1 MLWDDE
7 HAQLIDRQSS
17 VQQILVGSIVISNI
31 REKIHGFFSQR
42 YFQLNI
48 EINEEQPSSVRISS
62 IRRELLLD
70 YLQYRSEVGKAFEHR
85 MKTCE
90 TIRWHF
96 SDISANDL
104 HGNLLQYPEFSSR
117 IHCRFFPF
125 WPPRDVDLLQWLS
138 HWIKQG
144 IPFILLI
151 VLRIFSN
158 RSSTRGNHEYGSSS
172 TFLENSSSSLLLG
185 ASYHLRN

>member
-85 MKTCE
+85 M
-90 TIRWHF
+90 
-96 SDISANDL
+96 
-104 HGNLLQYPEFSSR
+104 
-117 IHCRFFPF
+117 
-125 WPPRDVDLLQWLS
+125 
-138 HWIKQG
+138 
-144 IPFILLI
+144 
-151 VLRIFSN
+151 
-158 RSSTRGNHEYGSSS
+158 
-172 TFLENSSSSLLLG
+172 
-185 ASYHLRN
+185 